1 MVLFSPFSHHDSS
14 NPAARSLS
22 QVGSDFIGFG
32 ENSTKV
38 PKIGTQKIGRN
49 GISIFKRKSKKNF
62 AAQWLEI
69 NLKKSHFYRF
79 IMEGLHLCW
88 PALMDTKML
97 FNCCPTILTDFP
109 PLCSEQETTV
119 NTQMSQFSFGNDS
132 GGKSF

>member
-14 NPAARSLS
+14 SPAARSLS

-79 IMEGLHLCW
+79 IMDGLHL
-88 PALMDTKML
+88 LMVCKDGRNYIVEL
-97 FNCCPTILTDFP
+97 I
-109 PLCSEQETTV
+109 EQIRH
-119 NTQMSQFSFGNDS
+119 QF
-132 GGKSF
+132 